1 MKKADINPVS
11 SGVEQLIAQLRD
23 EGVRKGQEDAAEIVN
38 DAHAQAERILQQAR
52 NQAESIGDE
61 AYQESERMRTA
72 IREELQVAF
81 RNTVV
86 ELKEMLARAFA
97 NDLRRLVSD
106 AMVDKRFLEEM
117 ILELASRTRSEN
129 ALERE
134 KRLQI
139 LTPSAL
145 PGSVPA
151 AGEEDAVQQLVAA
164 LAGKLLR
171 EGVTFATRD
180 DPNQGIK
187 IRLVDKEME
196 VDMTD
201 KMVANLLL
209 EFLQPRFRAIL
220 EGLVR

>member
-1 MKKADINPVS
+1 MKKTDVHAVS

-23 EGVRKGQEDAAEIVN
+23 EGVRKGQEDATEIVN
-38 DAHAQAERILQQAR
+38 DAHAQAEHILQQAR
-52 NQAESIGDE
+52 NQAESIVDE

-117 ILELASRTRSEN
+117 ILELAARTRSES

-134 KRLQI
+134 KRLQVLVPVA
-139 LTPSAL
+139 LTGSA
-145 PGSVPA
+145 PV
-151 AGEEDAVQQLVAA
+151 AGEVDAVHQFVAA

-187 IRLVDKEME
+187 VRLVDKRME

-209 EFLQPRFRAIL
+209 EFMQPRFRAIL

>member
-1 MKKADINPVS
+1 MNKTDGNQVS

-23 EGVRKGQEDAAEIVN
+23 EGVHKGQEDAAKIVG
-38 DAHAQAERILQQAR
+38 DAQAQAAQILQQAR
-52 NQAESIGDE
+52 NQAESIVDD

-106 AMVDKRFLEEM
+106 AMVDERFLEEM
-117 ILELASRTRSEN
+117 ILELASQTRSEN
-129 ALERE
+129 SLERE
-134 KRLQI
+134 KRLRV
-139 LTPSAL
+139 LMPSAL
-145 PGSVPA
+145 AGGAPA
-151 AGEEDAVQQLVAA
+151 AGKDDAVQQFVAA

-180 DPNQGIK
+180 DPTQGIK
-187 IRLVDKEME
+187 VRLVDKEME